1 MVIIPV
7 HLLHQPLMEGPE
19 DEQLG
24 PRLESMILYWGRGHW
39 KLAKIYLG
47 PMLTHS
53 LIQIVEF
60 ERL

>member
-1 MVIIPV
+1 MG
-7 HLLHQPLMEGPE
+7 ESE

-24 PRLESMILYWGRGHW
+24 PSLESMILYWGRGCW
-39 KLAKIYLG
+39 KLDKIYLG

-53 LIQIVEF
+53 LIQIVAF